1 MKQLVTAL
9 GMLLIV
15 AGMMFAQI
23 TIDGDM
29 LDWQNIQ
36 PLDQDPAN
44 EPLGDNTAYGPSF
57 DLMDLYIT
65 HDSNYVYVR
74 IDIDPAGTFSSMFNY
89 DNPPVLEFYMD
100 TEIGDTTG
108 FDWGWWNQAMNYY
121 INLAPYLHPDSTEK
135 KAELYK
141 YNGARIPTWAEG
153 EFQFIGYI
161 PMAVNDDDNKLEF
174 AIPIDSVNF
183 GTEFRP
189 WVYCVANYD
198 WDGGADQ
205 LPDQWAEYMLKYD
218 FYYGGM
224 VYQHVGDQINSQITI
239 DGDML
244 DWLPEMQ
251 ADTGA
256 IAEELG
262 DMPTGP
268 EFDVADVYATSD
280 TSYFYM
286 RIDIDPSATFAGMYS
301 NYDNPPA
308 FQVFF
313 DVNWGG
319 HTGLGYGGFWL
330 VPPDYMVDFSEVVSP
345 DTAAEYAPLYLYV
358 GDYDGAYEEWALI
371 DSVVFAIDQDNN
383 KIEFAVKRS
392 SINVDTDVRPW
403 VYVVGNE
410 NWDNEEYWPN
420 SVVEGYMDPPY
431 VLFNYNFIE
440 GGKAWK
446 FVEPGTV
453 VGIDVKPLPLGAPET
468 FRIVRN
474 YPNPFNPTTTIE
486 FNLSKRLPVT
496 LKIYDIL
503 GREVASLLD
512 HQMVNPGLVRVT
524 WNGTNNAGQLVGS
537 GVYFYRIEA
546 GDHVVTRKMMLVK

>member
-1 MKQLVTAL
+1 MNRLLSVMGIL
-9 GMLLIV
+9 LLIAGV
-15 AGMMFAQI
+15 ALSQI

-29 LDWQNIQ
+29 LDWQNIA
-36 PLDQDPAN
+36 PLDQPPAD

-57 DLMDLYIT
+57 DLMDIYIT
-65 HDSNYVYVR
+65 HDSEYVYVR

-174 AIPIDSVNF
+174 AIPIDSINF

-198 WDGGADQ
+198 WSGGADQ
-205 LPDQWAEYMLKYD
+205 LPDQWAQYMLKYD
-218 FYYGGM
+218 FFYGGM
-224 VYQHVGDQINSQITI
+224 VYQHTGDQINNQIVI

-244 DWLPEMQ
+244 DWTTDMQ

-256 IAEELG
+256 LAEELG

-268 EFDVADVYATSD
+268 EFDISDVYVTSD
-280 TSYFYM
+280 TSYLYM

-358 GDYDGAYEEWALI
+358 GDYDGAYEEWVQI
-371 DSVVFAIDQDNN
+371 DSVLFAIDQDNN
-383 KIEFAVKRS
+383 KLEFAVKRS

-403 VYVVGNE
+403 IYSVGNE

-431 VLFNYNFIE
+431 ILFNYNFIE

-446 FVEPGTV
+446 FVQPGTV
-453 VGIDVKPLPLGAPET
+453 VGIDVQPLPLGAPET

-486 FNLSKRLPVT
+486 FNLSQRLPVT
-496 LKIYDIL
+496 LKIYDVL
-503 GREVASLLD
+503 GREVATLLD
-512 HQMVNPGLVRVT
+512 NQMVNPGLVRVK
-524 WNGTNNAGQLVGS
+524 WNGTNDAGQVVGS
-537 GVYFYRIEA
+537 GIYFYRIEA
-546 GDHVVTRKMMLVK
+546 GQHIVTHKMMLVK